1 MTPSDRI
8 RREEIASQDM
18 TVTEMLDK
26 ALSDTNTIT
35 EDDELEETTSPKK
48 ISSDPRIRASQ
59 EELDSLEA
67 ALADER
73 SKFNSEL
80 ERNRLL
86 RARFEKLRVKKIAS

>member
-1 MTPSDRI
+1 M
-8 RREEIASQDM
+8 
-18 TVTEMLDK
+18 TEMLDK